1 MFLLQLFVLLIG
13 PQLHREKSFQ
23 RKLPLYFTAATE
35 RVDNITICT
44 YPLLS
49 TIFLGIFA
57 MILTAYL
64 FWLGSRI
71 LKLVINKGLQKRVYM
86 LIFSVS
92 SFLPLRVLLLG
103 LSVLV
108 KPDQILFQVL
118 VLLAFLALFC
128 CAGVCIC
135 MLVYYPVAD
144 SLALGN
150 LQDIEARRRVDDDH
164 NDTISLIANQSHL
177 EEESGRISPSR
188 NSDAST
194 KRGSISFRTFERDGT
209 SMGTFV
215 ELSLFSPS
223 RDETPPG
230 SPPLLGWPMRPP
242 TQVLGP

>member
-103 LSVLV
+103 VSVLI
-108 KPDQILFQVL
+108 KPDQSLFQVL
-118 VLLAFLALFC
+118 VLLAFFALFC
-128 CAGVCIC
+128 CACV
-135 MLVYYPVAD
+135 L
-144 SLALGN
+144 
-150 LQDIEARRRVDDDH
+150 
-164 NDTISLIANQSHL
+164 
-177 EEESGRISPSR
+177 PSCR
-188 NSDAST
+188 FFGPGKPT
-194 KRGSISFRTFERDGT
+194 GHRG
-209 SMGTFV
+209 
-215 ELSLFSPS
+215 
-223 RDETPPG
+223 
-230 SPPLLGWPMRPP
+230 
-242 TQVLGP
+242 